1 MEKNVDWFIERGL
14 LAKTP
19 FIQKLSPRFIDK
31 AKNNLVTMSIL
42 FDIHNSKS
50 ARDTLNVP
58 EDYDSSEWVAVCAY
72 YAMYMAASAALAKI
86 NYKSKNH
93 TATVV
98 ALETFF
104 VRKRLLEDKYLKMM
118 EKAQLETEHIDS
130 LKLARDRR
138 EIAQY
143 SVTKETTKKIA
154 EEIRED
160 AYRFVERMEK
170 LIQALNEN
178 SMGAGRRNS

>member
-1 MEKNVDWFIERGL
+1 MDKGISWFIEEGL

-19 FIQKLSPRFIDK
+19 FIQKLTPRFIDK

-42 FDIHNSKS
+42 FDLHNSKE
-50 ARDTLNVP
+50 AREMLHVP
-58 EDYDSSEWVAVCAY
+58 EDYDSSEWVVVCAY
-72 YAMYMAASAALAKI
+72 YAMYMAASAALAKV

-104 VRKRLLEDKYLKMM
+104 VKKQLLEERYLKMI
-118 EKAQLETEHIDS
+118 EKAQLEKEHIDN

-143 SVTKETTKKIA
+143 SVTKGTTRKIA
-154 EEIRED
+154 EEIKED
-160 AYRFVERMEK
+160 AYKFVERIVK
-170 LIQALNEN
+170 LIEEMNEHLEI
-178 SMGAGRRNS
+178 